1 MSLFFRKDT
10 EFDTKI
16 RPQKDTKYDTYRLW
30 AKAEDTSDIA
40 FNIYV
45 KIPKEE
51 SIGNLVPK
59 LANLASSRLK
69 EIKEKREPMLFYF
82 DDLASSSL
90 TIDPN
95 IDLKI
100 DPSLELHVK
109 KVKLEDVKDFSFMN
123 ASGAKREV

>member
-10 EFDTKI
+10 NFDIKI
-16 RPQKDTKYDTYRLW
+16 RPQEDTKYNTYRLW
-30 AKAEDTSDIA
+30 GKDPDTRDVA
-40 FNIYV
+40 FDIYV

-59 LANLASSRLK
+59 LANIAPSQIK

-82 DDLASSSL
+82 DDLESSSL

-100 DPSLELHVK
+100 DPTLELHVK
-109 KVKLEDVKDFSFMN
+109 RVKQDE
-123 ASGAKREV
+123 R